1 MNTNPASDVKPDSVQ
16 KPDSIPKPDSIVA
29 SVRPVVTVVP
39 SDSIVAS
46 VVASFKQ
53 RSEIGIK
60 KYGVTLDR
68 TDLGLLDWV
77 QHTQE
82 ELMDAVL
89 YLEKLKK
96 TLSLTQ
102 NEGSSLQCSTIHGGC
117 CCNAVSK
124 TQNNV
129 Q

>member
-1 MNTNPASDVKPDSVQ
+1 MNTNPASGVKPDSVQ
-16 KPDSIPKPDSIVA
+16 KPDSAQKP
-29 SVRPVVTVVP
+29 
-39 SDSIVAS
+39 DSIVAS

-68 TDLGLLDWV
+68 TDLSLLDWV

-82 ELMDAVL
+82 DLMDAVL

-96 TLSLTQ
+96 TLTLT
-102 NEGSSLQCSTIHGGC
+102 S
-117 CCNAVSK
+117 
-124 TQNNV
+124 
-129 Q
+129 

>member
-1 MNTNPASDVKPDSVQ
+1 MNTNPVEVS
-16 KPDSIPKPDSIVA
+16 A
-29 SVRPVVTVVP
+29 SVRSLAPVLTPVVP

-46 VVASFKQ
+46 VVASFQQ

-96 TLSLTQ
+96 TLTLT
-102 NEGSSLQCSTIHGGC
+102 S
-117 CCNAVSK
+117 
-124 TQNNV
+124 
-129 Q
+129 

>member
-1 MNTNPASDVKPDSVQ
+1 MNAAEVAVLPPKDSAA
-16 KPDSIPKPDSIVA
+16 PKDSIVA
-29 SVRPVVTVVP
+29 SVRHAAPAIP

-46 VVASFKQ
+46 VVASFQQ
-53 RSEIGIK
+53 RSELGIK

-68 TDLGLLDWV
+68 TDLTLLDWV

-102 NEGSSLQCSTIHGGC
+102 NEDTSLQRPTIPSGGC
-117 CCNAVSK
+117 SCSISK
-124 TQNNV
+124 TEGNV

>member
-1 MNTNPASDVKPDSVQ
+1 MNTNPVEVSDSVR
-16 KPDSIPKPDSIVA
+16 PLETAVPSDSIVA
-29 SVRPVVTVVP
+29 SVRPLETAVP

-46 VVASFKQ
+46 VVASFQQ

-96 TLSLTQ
+96 TLMLSQ
-102 NEGSSLQCSTIHGGC
+102 DEGSSLQCSTIHGGC